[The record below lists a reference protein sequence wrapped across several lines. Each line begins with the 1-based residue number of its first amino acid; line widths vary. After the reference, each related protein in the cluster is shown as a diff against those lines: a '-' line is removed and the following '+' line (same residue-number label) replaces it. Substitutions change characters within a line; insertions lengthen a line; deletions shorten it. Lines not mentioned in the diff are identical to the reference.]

1 MKITNEWLNK
11 KKACD
16 EGLKW
21 FENQTETDGIMLV
34 KKLSETHLNWANWLV
49 TCLMDQKKCVQY
61 AVYAAELV
69 LPIFEGAYPDDKR
82 PRLAIEAAK
91 SWLENPTLEN
101 AATYAAAADA
111 ATNAARAADAAD
123 GARAAYAAYAEN
135 GEKIIDFGIKIIEQ
149 GEN

>member
-11 KKACD
+11 KKACE

-111 ATNAARAADAAD
+111 ADGARAVNATNA
-123 GARAAYAAYAEN
+123 ARAAYAAYAEN